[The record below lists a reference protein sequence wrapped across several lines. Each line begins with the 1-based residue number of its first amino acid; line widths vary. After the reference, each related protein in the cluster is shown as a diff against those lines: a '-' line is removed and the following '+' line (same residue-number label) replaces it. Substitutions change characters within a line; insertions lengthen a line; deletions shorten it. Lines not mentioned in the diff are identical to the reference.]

1 MKHFNFF
8 YLSLVLMS
16 MLSSKV
22 FAYDFSATN
31 DGTTIYYNYVDG
43 GVCVTYKDE
52 NYNTYSGEVCIPSKV
67 SNSEQEYNVV
77 SIGDDAF
84 QSCSGL
90 ASIEIPSGLLTIG
103 DYAFANCSGLTSIE
117 IPNSVT
123 SIAEY
128 AFWGCTG
135 LTSVRIPGDVTSIG
149 LAAFSATLITSITVE
164 RSEPFNLTDN
174 ICDSQNA
181 TLYVPYG
188 TRDAY
193 IAAGW
198 TTDFFKGGVVEMPA
212 PAAIGDQ
219 FTAAVS
225 CGDGTADLT
234 FTVTNT
240 SPLEVEVSQGD
251 AVIEGELVI
260 PATVT
265 HDGTDFAVTAVK
277 YEGFVKWS
285 DTPYSIVLPEGL
297 TTIWDRGFSS
307 SNVTAV
313 TLPSTLTD
321 IYQGAFMNCVS
332 LADIT
337 LPDGLTKIALAT
349 FQNTPALKSINI
361 PASVKS
367 IEHSAFHLSGLEQL
381 YVPNTVRFVESNG
394 AWPWWIFATC
404 TSLREVVFE
413 AFEDGQEP
421 WGVTSMF
428 NGCTALESIVLPSN
442 SVIQRHFFSGCKK
455 LRSVT
460 YLKIDDGFDAR
471 KDNFNKMYAG
481 LNPYQI
487 QFTVP
492 EGKAELLL
500 KAGYMNLSDLSGL
513 PIVKAEFEGEAARI
527 EAMAESFETGGK
539 ENFASALNAARTAV
553 TEAGDYAAVYA
564 QMAVIR
570 KAAQTFLATAT
581 ITKGADITAAYVTN
595 PNFDNLSLGWGGYI
609 DWAAWPPHYFQ
620 QGWNEQAYENGDISI
635 SQFYDAIN
643 TCEDEGN
650 NTLGDGTLSQTIAN
664 LPAGI
669 YRLEAD
675 IIAANQNDAEV
686 TGVSLFAGNAT
697 TAVATEDGKPQHFS
711 VKFEKNIDGDVTIGL
726 NTNNTNANWVAID
739 NVRLYYE
746 GAVAAAPA
754 GTELVSS
761 EEDTYYIYNV
771 ETGMY
776 LNGGNGWGT
785 QAVLAETGLPVRMT
799 QDGDGYWQVYF
810 REGSRYQQLLF
821 KGSDNNLFIDYNGN
835 GNCLWNITE
844 SDGNYAFQS
853 VSDLGTDFVLGNDPM
868 RQDID
873 LRQGI
878 TLDTHI
884 NVIRTDN
891 PANNTRW
898 QFVRKADYDLSM
910 AKRYLLATIFRMEQ
924 SGIDNDELLSSAQA
938 VYDNDAAAIDEVI
951 EATTLLNSQMGMPQQ
966 NLPVD
971 MTALIVN
978 PRFENNTPDGW
989 TGGKL
994 SLDGNA
1000 QNTQYQTH
1008 EFYHTNF
1015 NMFQTITGVPNG
1027 LYRLKWKGFHRP
1039 GNRETVY
1046 ADYAAGI
1053 NNASAVVYANS
1064 VQKTMKHIMAEGSE
1078 SKLDKGSDPNAEYSY
1093 ADGLYR
1099 PHLQSTSRSYFD
1111 AGYYADF
1118 LEVEVTDNVLTIGVK
1133 NIEEMDEQHWVIFS
1147 DFELEILQNAETFG
1161 NQLAISDINSVPGG
1175 SATLPI
1181 KLDNTDQIV
1190 SFSAEVRLPEGVV
1203 PKTDGSGNII
1213 VKKSSRI
1220 PMTVNGTVTP
1230 DGTCHFAA
1238 LTNGQAIS
1246 GNNGEI
1252 FSFVILPA
1260 GNMELGDYEVRLENV
1275 KLINDQLLRIQPFD
1289 AVSTLTLKKAAT
1301 GDVNGDGDV
1310 DILDATMIVYY
1321 VLGRNPSLNLEAGD
1335 VNGDGDVDI
1344 LDATIIVYRVL
1355 GRDVNAAKSR
1365 QLTLPDPQ

>member
-1 MKHFNFF
+1 MKHFDFF

-22 FAYDFSATN
+22 FAYDFSAIN

-52 NYNTYSGEVCIPSKV
+52 NYNAYSGEVRIPSEV

-84 QSCSGL
+84 QSCSDL
-90 ASIEIPSGLLTIG
+90 TSVEIPSGLLTIG
-103 DYAFANCSGLTSIE
+103 AYAFGNCSGLTSIE

-123 SIAEY
+123 SIGEY

-135 LTSVRIPGDVTSIG
+135 LTSVRIPAGVTSIG
-149 LAAFSATLITSITVE
+149 LAAFSAALITSITVE
-164 RSEPFNLTDN
+164 RSEPFNLTQS
-174 ICDSQNA
+174 ICDSQS
-181 TLYVPYG
+181 TILYVPYG

-198 TTDFFKGGVVEMPA
+198 TTDYFHGGIVEMPA

-219 FTAAVS
+219 FTAAVP

-234 FTVTNT
+234 FTVTNLK
-240 SPLEVEVSQGD
+240 PLEVEVSQGD
-251 AVIEGELVI
+251 AIIEGELII

-265 HDGTDFAVTAVK
+265 YNGADFAVTAVK
-277 YEGFVKWS
+277 WEGFTKWNS
-285 DTPYSIVLPEGL
+285 NPYSVVLPEGL

-332 LADIT
+332 LSDIT

-394 AWPWWIFATC
+394 TWPWWIFATC

-609 DWAAWPPHYFQ
+609 DWTAWPPHYFQ

-635 SQFYDAIN
+635 SKFYDAIN
-643 TCEDEGN
+643 TREDEGY
-650 NTLGDGTLSQTIAN
+650 NTLGDGTLSQTIAD

-810 REGSRYQQLLF
+810 REGSRFQQLLF
-821 KGSDNNLFIDYNGN
+821 SDQDGNVLTDYNGS
-835 GNCLWNITE
+835 GNCLWNITAT
-844 SDGNYAFQS
+844 DGSYAIQS
-853 VSDLGTDFVLGNDPM
+853 VADLGTDFVLGNDPL

-873 LRQGI
+873 LRSNV

-884 NVIRTDN
+884 DVIRTDN
-891 PANNTRW
+891 TANNTRW
-898 QFVRKADYDLSM
+898 QFIKKADYDLMM
-910 AKRYLLATIFRMEQ
+910 AKRYLLSTIFRMGQ
-924 SGIDNDELLSSAQA
+924 SGVENEDLLNTAQA
-938 VYDNDAAAIDEVI
+938 VYDDETATIDAVVA
-951 EATTLLNSQMGMPQQ
+951 ATTLLNSQMGMPQQ
-966 NLPVD
+966 NQPLD

-978 PRFENNTPDGW
+978 PRFENNTTEGW
-989 TGGKL
+989 TGAEL
-994 SLDGNA
+994 TSTGNA
-1000 QNTQYQTH
+1000 QNTQHQTH
-1008 EFYHTNF
+1008 EFF
-1015 NMFQTITGVPNG
+1015 NTSFNIFQTITGVPNG

-1039 GNRETVY
+1039 GNWWQVC
-1046 ADYAAGI
+1046 ADFEAGTD
-1053 NNASAVVYANS
+1053 NASAVVYANG
-1064 VQKTMKHIMAEGSE
+1064 VQKTMKHICTGMSDTRQDDSDREYQGRFLPDQQWGVRAYF
-1078 SKLDKGSDPNAEYSY
+1078 DKNIY
-1093 ADGLYR
+1093 ADM
-1099 PHLQSTSRSYFD
+1099 
-1111 AGYYADF
+1111 

-1133 NIEEMDEQHWVIFS
+1133 NTQDMSGEHWVIFS

-1161 NQLAISDINSVPGG
+1161 NQLAISDISSVPGG

-1220 PMTVNGTVTP
+1220 SMTVDGTVTP

-1355 GRDVNAAKSR
+1355 GKNVNAAKSR